1 MTAARQRE
9 QRDPRGVGRAWADL
23 PLRSKG
29 LVVVATP
36 LLALLLATVLFGV
49 AMAQDRRAQTAVL
62 HTMEVEREIAQVR
75 ILSRPG

>member
-1 MTAARQRE
+1 MTAARQPE

-49 AMAQDRRAQTAVL
+49 PWPRTGGL
-62 HTMEVEREIAQVR
+62 C
-75 ILSRPG
+75 